1 VISDTPGSQG
11 VASTVTPGQ
20 TTITAAVGSINATT
34 VMTVTAA
41 NLVSI
46 AVSPTNPSIAKG
58 TTQQFGATGTYTD
71 GTTQDI
77 TTQVTWGSNN
87 GAVATIS
94 PSAGLAT
101 GLTPGDSTISATLS
115 SVTAS
120 TNLHVTNAVLTSI
133 AVTPTNPSIA
143 KGTDKQFAAIGTY
156 SDSTTQILTT
166 AVAWNSTNNAFATVS
181 SAPGSEGLAHGVDV
195 GTANITATLGA
206 VSGTTQITVTA
217 AVLVSIQLTPPTPS
231 IANGTTVSFIA
242 TGTYSDN
249 TTQDLTEL
257 ASWSSSNGT
266 HATVSNTAG
275 SRGVTTGTGVGS
287 ATITANYNGVSG
299 FTTVNVT
306 TETLVSIVVA
316 PVNRTIAAGLNQQYV
331 ALGTYTDG
339 SIQVIT
345 NNPAVVWASSA
356 PAVATIDNAPGT
368 PGLATGVAPGET
380 TISAT
385 VGSGGSAIS
394 GSTTL
399 TVISATLVS
408 IQVTPTNPAVP
419 IGLKQQFTAIGT
431 YTDNSTLPIT
441 ADVSWSS
448 SMGNVA
454 TISNAPG
461 HEGEATAI
469 AGGSTTI
476 TATLNG
482 VNGST
487 TLTVNPV
494 ALVSIA
500 VTPAT
505 SSVANGSTVQ
515 YMAIGTYSDNSTADL
530 TVQASWLSSDNTK
543 ATISSA
549 AGSEGLAT
557 AAGVTSS
564 PITITASYL
573 GHSGTAQLSVTNA
586 VLQSITIAPG
596 TASIARGTTQQFV
609 ATGHYSDT
617 STQII
622 TTQVN
627 WGSNNPAV
635 AGVSNTS
642 GSEGLATGVSAG
654 TNVTIS
660 AALNGITGTAT
671 ITVTSAVLQSITV
684 VPATGAISVGGTVNY
699 TATGSYSDATTQ
711 NITTLVNWTSSQIG
725 FATISNAPGSN
736 GLATGVAQ
744 GTTTITATF
753 APGTPGTA
761 MLTVNP

>member
-1 VISDTPGSQG
+1 
-11 VASTVTPGQ
+11 
-20 TTITAAVGSINATT
+20 
-34 VMTVTAA
+34 
-41 NLVSI
+41 
-46 AVSPTNPSIAKG
+46 
-58 TTQQFGATGTYTD
+58 
-71 GTTQDI
+71 
-77 TTQVTWGSNN
+77 
-87 GAVATIS
+87 
-94 PSAGLAT
+94 
-101 GLTPGDSTISATLS
+101 
-115 SVTAS
+115 
-120 TNLHVTNAVLTSI
+120 
-133 AVTPTNPSIA
+133 
-143 KGTDKQFAAIGTY
+143 
-156 SDSTTQILTT
+156 
-166 AVAWNSTNNAFATVS
+166 
-181 SAPGSEGLAHGVDV
+181 
-195 GTANITATLGA
+195 
-206 VSGTTQITVTA
+206 
-217 AVLVSIQLTPPTPS
+217 
-231 IANGTTVSFIA
+231 
-242 TGTYSDN
+242 
-249 TTQDLTEL
+249 
-257 ASWSSSNGT
+257 
-266 HATVSNTAG
+266 
-275 SRGVTTGTGVGS
+275 
-287 ATITANYNGVSG
+287 
-299 FTTVNVT
+299 
-306 TETLVSIVVA
+306 
-316 PVNRTIAAGLNQQYV
+316 
-331 ALGTYTDG
+331 
-339 SIQVIT
+339 
-345 NNPAVVWASSA
+345 
-356 PAVATIDNAPGT
+356 
-368 PGLATGVAPGET
+368 
-380 TISAT
+380 
-385 VGSGGSAIS
+385 
-394 GSTTL
+394 
-399 TVISATLVS
+399 
-408 IQVTPTNPAVP
+408 
-419 IGLKQQFTAIGT
+419 
-431 YTDNSTLPIT
+431 
-441 ADVSWSS
+441 
-448 SMGNVA
+448 MGNVA